1 MAVSAMGED
10 SAWLGKLRGALCA
23 LIAPVFAQARS
34 RFAAFAYVAA
44 LLAVTGDRKSC
55 WQLGEEAGHATPRR
69 MQALLA
75 EYSWDW
81 RLALERLQRFILAH
95 LGDPAAILVLDE
107 TAELKKGTMT
117 AGVAR
122 QHAGI

>member
-1 MAVSAMGED
+1 MLGD
-10 SAWLGKLRGALCA
+10 RAWLGKLHGELCA

-34 RFAAFAYVAA
+34 RFAAFVYVAA

-75 EYSWDW
+75 IDDTLFQRKYSVRPLRSWACERGFGW
-81 RLALERLQRFILAH
+81 RGRLLTVP
-95 LGDPAAILVLDE
+95 G
-107 TAELKKGTMT
+107 
-117 AGVAR
+117 
-122 QHAGI
+122 